1 MLSLLLAALLA
12 QDLSKTGSPQP
23 VDLEKPQTRYWLQL
37 PSDYTADRSWPVM
50 VMLHGAGDTAENFAK
65 CWSAGGNAAKFI
77 LAAVKS
83 RGQAWD
89 DSDGDLILG
98 VLDDVKKKLK
108 IDPER
113 QLLLGY
119 SSGGFMAT
127 RWGFRNTGPWRAITA
142 IAGAEN
148 GGGKEYKAAQQRGMS
163 VLVVCGERDPN
174 LGICKQVFEKVQ
186 KDAFECA
193 SFWVPKM
200 EHSPLLPEATDWI
213 FAQLLK
219 RLNAPAEVMKRAR
232 RATAEKRFGDAVAEF
247 KSLSESKDN
256 EKASKAAT
264 AELAKLEKAANDK
277 LADAQKKMEKGDKAG
292 ARKLL
297 EEVARY
303 LGLEAATKAAEALKE
318 LRR

>member
-1 MLSLLLAALLA
+1 MLSVLLAALLA

-23 VDLEKPQTRYWLQL
+23 VDLEKPQTKYWLQL
-37 PSDYTADRSWPVM
+37 PGDYTPDRSWPVM
-50 VMLHGAGDTAENFAK
+50 VILHGAGDTAENFVK
-65 CWSAGGNAAKFI
+65 CWSAGGNSAKFI

-108 IDPER
+108 VDPDR

-127 RWGFRNTGPWRAITA
+127 RWGFKNAGPWRAITA

-174 LGICKQVFEKVQ
+174 LGICKQVFEKVK
-186 KDAFECA
+186 KDAFDCD

-200 EHSPLLPEATDWI
+200 EHSPLLPEAPEWI

-219 RLNAPAEVMKRAR
+219 RLNAPVEVMKRGR

-247 KSLSESKDN
+247 KSLSEGKDD
-256 EKASKAAT
+256 EKAAKAAL
-264 AELAKLEKAANDK
+264 AELAKLEKSANDK
-277 LADAQKKMEKGDKAG
+277 LADAQKKMETGDKAG
-292 ARKLL
+292 ASRP
-297 EEVARY
+297 
-303 LGLEAATKAAEALKE
+303 
-318 LRR
+318 LRRRRRR